1 MQVEKRYRGRISQ
14 IPVCLGKMLRMFFY
28 QNDWTVLPLSAAV
41 AGLVGI
47 VIRHRIFIN
56 MEGTLMSGLA
66 VTSVCLWN
74 GCFNSIQAIC
84 REREIVKREHR
95 GGMHITSYI
104 MSHMIYQALI
114 CAVQTGIIL
123 FVFKYIGVRFPEHSI
138 FERNFLIEYFISLFL
153 ITYAADMMSLFISAL
168 CRSTTTAMTVMP
180 VVLILQLVFS
190 GGMITLPKVLDPLS
204 DYFISNTGFKLIAS
218 EANYNNLELTTAWS
232 AVEQIKNNEIS
243 GTVTLGQI
251 IDIINNSESAT
262 MQSVKSVQILGN
274 DGNAG
279 TLTIGDIVA
288 ELSEENPDA
297 HNLRKE
303 EIPYKTSVGDLLEI
317 AGEQNVRSYVVKS
330 TSRSAQREA
339 YDYNAANVIG
349 YWLKLAAYSLFF
361 AVLAVIF
368 LEFIDKDKR

>member
-28 QNDWTVLPLSAAV
+28 QNDWKVLPLSAAV

-114 CAVQTGIIL
+114 CAMQTAIIL
-123 FVFKYIGVRFPEHSI
+123 FVFRYIGVRFPEHSI

-153 ITYAADMMSLFISAL
+153 ITYAADMMSLFISTL

-190 GGMITLPKVLDPLS
+190 GGMITLPKILDPLS
-204 DYFISNTGFKLIAS
+204 DYFISNTGFKLIAA
-218 EANYNNLELTTAWS
+218 EADYNDLELTTAWS

-243 GTVTLGQI
+243 GTVSVGQLA
-251 IDIINNSESAT
+251 DIINNSKSAT

-274 DGNAG
+274 AG
-279 TLTIGDIVA
+279 ETAGLTIGDLVA
-288 ELSEENPDA
+288 ELSEDNPDA
-297 HNLRKE
+297 ANLRKK

-317 AGEQNVRSYVVKS
+317 AGESNVRSYVVKS
-330 TSRSAQREA
+330 TSRSAQRAA
-339 YDYNAANVIG
+339 YDYNAGNVIG